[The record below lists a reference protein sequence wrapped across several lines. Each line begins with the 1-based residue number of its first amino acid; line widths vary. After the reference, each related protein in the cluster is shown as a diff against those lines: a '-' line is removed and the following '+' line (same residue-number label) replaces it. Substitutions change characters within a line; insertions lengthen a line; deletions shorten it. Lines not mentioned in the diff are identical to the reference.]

1 MSDVT
6 IPEAAETPL
15 PDMIR
20 DLVQEL
26 KAGWRLKAEAPD
38 GLASHSCGRAL
49 SAEVGRILASEWPLM
64 RDPRPDETL
73 ADYVNQIP
81 QFAEVVVVGVVA
93 RLIERAKAE
102 ERERSAMIADA
113 EFEAMKR
120 LDMEHHKIHATKSA
134 EICGAKART
143 AESIAQA
150 IRSSHE

>member
-1 MSDVT
+1 MSDVK

-20 DLVQEL
+20 DLVHEL
-26 KAGWRLKAEAPD
+26 RAGWRLKAEAPD

-73 ADYVNQIP
+73 TDYVNQIP

-93 RLIERAKAE
+93 RLIKRAQAE
-102 ERERSAMIADA
+102 ERERCAKIADECAKVSDLHNFSHGLTRLEA
-113 EFEAMKR
+113 ERQSTAM
-120 LDMEHHKIHATKSA
+120 E
-134 EICGAKART
+134 
-143 AESIAQA
+143 IAQA
-150 IRSSHE
+150 IRSPHE